1 MAGTPTTPELAT
13 MPTEILCMIGGNLSV
28 HEIKE
33 LTLTSKQFREIFLP
47 KLCKHLKFSGNM
59 KELTDS
65 LHAYYTR
72 KTASFRHLVHYHTRF
87 VTFEVTNFDDIFKM
101 NAWLLGYGVKTIPIG
116 RFLADT
122 PSLHGVVFD
131 VWLQNRKE
139 AHKFLSFIRKG
150 PDWAGPQHLYFK
162 KYVEES
168 TMGKIVGKFK
178 AGALKGIAAPH
189 ASLTGCHYDE
199 LARSGADL
207 TSLRLNKYS
216 FLRQDSSALTS
227 LNDVLINRISKDFP
241 QLESLNIY
249 DKTRSGRYTHHMN
262 DRDRYRWCRKI
273 DKVASS
279 LRKMRRLRRF
289 AFTLSE
295 ARFSEN
301 VIDALRTKLLAII
314 MKKGLLP
321 VEARGLEGVY
331 ILLITYF
338 AAHANSLE
346 EVCITTGCPM
356 LYRATLTNGAWNMSE
371 ESSEDPSQKY
381 LFPNVLED

>member
-13 MPTEILCMIGGNLSV
+13 MPTEILCMIGDNLSV

-47 KLCKHLKFSGNM
+47 KLCKHLKFSVNM

-72 KTASFRHLVHYHTRF
+72 KTASFRHLVHHHTRF
-87 VTFEVTNFDDIFKM
+87 VAFEVTNFDDIFKM

-131 VWLQNRKE
+131 IWLQNRKE

-150 PDWAGPQHLYFK
+150 PDWA
-162 KYVEES
+162 VE
-168 TMGKIVGKFK
+168 KFK

-189 ASLTGCHYDE
+189 ASLAGRHYDE
-199 LARSGADL
+199 LARSGTHL

-216 FLRQDSSALTS
+216 FLGPDSSALTS
-227 LNDVLINRISKDFP
+227 LSDVLIHRISKDFP

-249 DKTRSGRYTHHMN
+249 DKTRSGRYMHHMN

-295 ARFSEN
+295 SQFSESFF
-301 VIDALRTKLLAII
+301 DSLRTKLLAIVL
-314 MKKGLLP
+314 KKGLLP

-338 AAHANSLE
+338 AAHAKSLE
-346 EVCITTGCPM
+346 EVCITTWCPM
-356 LYRATLTNGAWNMSE
+356 FYRATLTNGAWNMSE
-371 ESSEDPSQKY
+371 ESSEDLSQKY
-381 LFPNVLED
+381 LFPNVLEG

>member
-1 MAGTPTTPELAT
+1 
-13 MPTEILCMIGGNLSV
+13 
-28 HEIKE
+28 
-33 LTLTSKQFREIFLP
+33 
-47 KLCKHLKFSGNM
+47 
-59 KELTDS
+59 
-65 LHAYYTR
+65 
-72 KTASFRHLVHYHTRF
+72 
-87 VTFEVTNFDDIFKM
+87 
-101 NAWLLGYGVKTIPIG
+101 
-116 RFLADT
+116 
-122 PSLHGVVFD
+122 
-131 VWLQNRKE
+131 
-139 AHKFLSFIRKG
+139 
-150 PDWAGPQHLYFK
+150 
-162 KYVEES
+162 
-168 TMGKIVGKFK
+168 MGKIVGKFK

-189 ASLTGCHYDE
+189 ASLTGCYYDE
-199 LARSGADL
+199 LARSGAHL

-227 LNDVLINRISKDFP
+227 LNDVLINRISKDFS

-338 AAHANSLE
+338 ATHANSLE